1 MLSWVHTVAFSKDN
15 TTKRNLAKKKIE
27 LKRTKERKHNLE
39 KEHAFCLLQAFEV
52 DSVPSSGAFP
62 GF

>member
-1 MLSWVHTVAFSKDN
+1 MAFSKDN

>member
-1 MLSWVHTVAFSKDN
+1 MSWVHTVAFSKDN
-15 TTKRNLAKKKIE
+15 TTERNLAERKIE
-27 LKRTKERKHNLE
+27 LKGQRKENNLE

-52 DSVPSSGAFP
+52 DSMPSSGAFR